1 MSLLINLLQGALGL
15 TILSFGFTYVV
26 MFILDKFDKSVNAGK
41 KRLFLAVTFVA
52 YLGMGAFLLRANSQF
67 QVARSGLDVNKSNY
81 TEYLSIDFERQINS
95 ILQNQIWLIASIY
108 FFLFSLSLVWLFR
121 VGLNTGFD
129 EAKKLISIFLVA
141 TLAFA
146 FYGLN
151 RSENQLRSQ
160 AVDFSIDQTYVL
172 CSFAQNTLNDRES
185 SLNSSDSYRDMYESI
200 NFGQNE
206 LEMLSYQIERQS
218 EYLSETAVWGHY
230 SEILSESILKH
241 SNEASDALL
250 STILEDLDASSNPAS
265 IYGLMMDADYGCE
278 DWDIS

>member
-1 MSLLINLLQGALGL
+1 
-15 TILSFGFTYVV
+15 

-52 YLGMGAFLLRANSQF
+52 YLGMGALLLRANSQF

-121 VGLNTGFD
+121 VGFNTGFD

-172 CSFAQNTLNDRES
+172 CSFAQNTLNDMES

-200 NFGQNE
+200 NFGRNE
-206 LEMLSYQIERQS
+206 LEMLSYQIELQS

-230 SEILSESILKH
+230 SEILSESILRH

-250 STILEDLDASSNPAS
+250 STILEDLYASSNPAS

-278 DWDIS
+278 DWDVS